1 MYDIDE
7 SWDDDTMIDPE
18 VWLRVLLA
26 MTGDK
31 ERREKL
37 VQGMSEKTGQPPERM
52 EVALSA
58 IMSYLASKVRAN

>member
-7 SWDDDTMIDPE
+7 SWDDDTTIDPE
-18 VWLRVLLA
+18 VWLRALLA

-37 VQGMSEKTGQPPERM
+37 IRGMSEKTGQPPERM